1 MLLEYVTKEID
12 CATNTDGFAG
22 KLAQLAKEEFGAV
35 RELRV
40 DMGLHRKPKITVV
53 VIEGL
58 ERVIE

>member
-1 MLLEYVTKEID
+1 MLLKYVTKEID
-12 CATNTDGFAG
+12 CATNADGFAG

-40 DMGLHRKPKITVV
+40 DMGPHRKPKITIV

-58 ERVIE
+58 ERIIE